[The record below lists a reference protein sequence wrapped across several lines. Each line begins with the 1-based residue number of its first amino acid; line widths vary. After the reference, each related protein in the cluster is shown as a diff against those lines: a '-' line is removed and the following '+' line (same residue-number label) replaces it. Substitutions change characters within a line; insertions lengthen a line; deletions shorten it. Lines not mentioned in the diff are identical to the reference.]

1 MNETPQRS
9 AVNTAIAKAM
19 LSIQPIVKG
28 EKNPHGGYSFASI
41 DGFLGLCQP
50 ICGEHELYPVINTTA
65 YEQFDG
71 ANNKLWAT
79 YTYQIC
85 MAHSSGE
92 ETKPVTTIVSLPIT
106 GAQTSGSAQSYALK
120 QYLRGLF
127 LIATGERD
135 DPDFQPPSE
144 ITIKNR
150 QPTKPTPQKSN
161 GKNWDLAALK
171 EEVKKHKTQV
181 SLNAFIQEKNPEI
194 MKMHSTAPADY
205 NRFYAVWKQQEED
218 IKDRK
223 A

>member
-1 MNETPQRS
+1 
-9 AVNTAIAKAM
+9 
-19 LSIQPIVKG
+19 
-28 EKNPHGGYSFASI
+28 
-41 DGFLGLCQP
+41 
-50 ICGEHELYPVINTTA
+50 
-65 YEQFDG
+65 
-71 ANNKLWAT
+71 
-79 YTYQIC
+79 

-144 ITIKNR
+144 INTKNR
-150 QPTKPTPQKSN
+150 QPTKPAPQTEN
-161 GKNWDLAALK
+161 GKDWDLAAL
-171 EEVKKHKTQV
+171 EEQVKKHKTQV

-205 NRFYAVWKQQEED
+205 NRFYAVWKQQEKD
-218 IKDRK
+218 IKNAK